1 MQQLYGL
8 QVNLRHSLREIWVL
22 DEKVDLTATQL
33 KLAVAIRTKRFYQS
47 IPYPTLLRNTKYWRS
62 KIKTIKCTQ
71 KSLLV
76 RVPKWSNFKNQIFL
90 NIYQTLW
97 HLHLKSN
104 FYLSCNLTET
114 CKMIATRI
122 GMLLDGL
129 WKKIYSISSFTHF
142 LIVIKSPSPY
152 PYGFSKLWHPYGFS
166 KFW

>member
-8 QVNLRHSLREIWVL
+8 QVNLKHSLRETWAL
-22 DEKVDLTATQL
+22 NEKVDLTATQL
-33 KLAVAIRTKRFYQS
+33 KLAVAIRTKHFYQS

-114 CKMIATRI
+114 CKTISTRI
-122 GMLLDGL
+122 RMLLDDL
-129 WKKIYSISSFTHF
+129 WKKIYLIYSFTHSVM
-142 LIVIKSPSPY
+142 LKRSPSLILMVFPN
-152 PYGFSKLWHPYGFS
+152 
-166 KFW
+166 FW